1 MLIAV
6 LLACGLAVGIHPVA
20 LGLAALA
27 AVEPRLVLF
36 GAAVWAAVHVV
47 RRRRSRVSP
56 DDEATYFRAL
66 SAELKAG
73 ASLRG
78 AFGEALERVPALSL
92 DHAARFAAAGA
103 PMTEVADVVEAELPE
118 NGRLAGAAFRLSDW
132 SGAQVADTFAG
143 LAERAS
149 ASAELARERRAATAQ
164 ARMSAI
170 VIGVA
175 PVAFA
180 GLLLATGRG
189 SGLVDHGVIGLV
201 VLGVGLTLEALGL
214 MLVVLIIRRAER

>member
-6 LLACGLAVGIHPVA
+6 LLACGLAVGIHPAA

-36 GAAVWAAVHVV
+36 GAAVWAAVHIM

-78 AFGEALERVPALSL
+78 ALGEALERVPALSL
-92 DHAARFAAAGA
+92 DHAVRFAAAGA

-149 ASAELARERRAATAQ
+149 TSAELARERRAATAQ

-201 VLGVGLTLEALGL
+201 VLGGGLTLEALGL
-214 MLVVLIIRRAER
+214 MLVALIIRRAER